1 MLATR
6 ISDHRANDAGN
17 GSTAATRPAARGR
30 PRRSWPRFAISWAS
44 VSRYGLA
51 ILFLLAGALVASGLE
66 SWTGKFSAF
75 PFYAAVVASAWLG
88 VGPGVLAL
96 VLSALAVARF
106 WTPAPSSL

>member
-66 SWTGKFSAF
+66 RWTGKFSAF
-75 PFYAAVVASAWLG
+75 PFYAAVVAPASLG

-96 VLSALAVARF
+96 RLSPPAFAARVA
-106 WTPAPSSL
+106 PAPLRL